1 MKSILSIY
9 VRNIRHVKHKSE
21 NTQYKHKYIRQVTI
35 YVIQKILTVYTIV
48 QVRATY
54 TDNNSDLQKQF
65 HSLQYVL

>member
-1 MKSILSIY
+1 MRRTVFEYLRKKYTSC
-9 VRNIRHVKHKSE
+9 KTQK
-21 NTQYKHKYIRQVTI
+21 TQYKHKYIRQVTI
-35 YVIQKILTVYTIV
+35 YMIQKILTVYTIV